1 LKLFQNIGNYLG
13 LIIIYQ
19 TLSSMNMRINYF
31 RNDWNDFSN
40 IDNPANPQ
48 PVYIYAVGINTKN

>member
-1 LKLFQNIGNYLG
+1 LIEIISKIGNYLG
-13 LIIIYQ
+13 LIIIK
-19 TLSSMNMRINYF
+19 LSSMKMRINYF

-48 PVYIYAVGINTKN
+48 PVYIYAVGINAKN